1 MNKKAHI
8 YYTMFISFISVA
20 LNCFINLYL
29 APKITNNVGVEAYGF
44 VSLTKN
50 FVTYANIIMTA
61 LNSYAARY
69 MTVAYVQDKKDDYQK
84 YYSTVFLADLFLGG
98 IIFIIGLVCIFKLEV
113 ILNIPQNLIGSVKLL
128 FLLTFMTFYI
138 TTISTVFFATG
149 YVKDKLDV
157 INSIKG
163 WSYIVEI
170 AILIFSFFILQP
182 KVWYVGVGTLAAALV
197 LFIGSYIF
205 TKKAIPESKIKIS
218 KFSNNALK
226 KLVMGGVWN
235 SVNSMGNA
243 LNSGLDLLI
252 SDLLLSA
259 VSMGQVSIAKTIN
272 NMLYTIYSTIA
283 QPFQPTFLREYS
295 ENNKKVLIKE
305 LKYSMKVCGVLTNI
319 VFAGF
324 CTLGVAFYQLWI
336 PTQDIHLVYRLTVL
350 AMLPCITEGCMYPLY
365 YVYTLTVKN
374 KIPCFIT
381 IIGGVLNVVS
391 MYILLKYTR
400 IGVYAIVIT
409 TAVIMN
415 FINMVTNPI
424 YICKCL
430 KVKITTFYP
439 NILKNILCCVF
450 AVIAMKVSLYFSPQ
464 INTWIMLVIKGVLC
478 VIVGFLA
485 QIFILFKPEEIHRM
499 GSKVICKLRKKE

>member
-1 MNKKAHI
+1 M
-8 YYTMFISFISVA
+8 
-20 LNCFINLYL
+20 
-29 APKITNNVGVEAYGF
+29 
-44 VSLTKN
+44 
-50 FVTYANIIMTA
+50 
-61 LNSYAARY
+61 
-69 MTVAYVQDKKDDYQK
+69 
-84 YYSTVFLADLFLGG
+84 
-98 IIFIIGLVCIFKLEV
+98 
-113 ILNIPQNLIGSVKLL
+113 
-128 FLLTFMTFYI
+128 
-138 TTISTVFFATG
+138 
-149 YVKDKLDV
+149 DV

-170 AILIFSFFILQP
+170 VILIFSFFILQP
-182 KVWYVGVGTLAAALV
+182 KVWYVGVGTLAAAVV

-205 TKKAIPESKIKIS
+205 TKKVIPESKIEIS
-218 KFSNNALK
+218 KFSSSALK

-252 SDLLLSA
+252 SDLLLNA

-295 ENNKKVLIKE
+295 EDNKEALIKE

-324 CTLGVAFYQLWI
+324 CTLGIAFYQLWI
-336 PTQDIHLVYRLTVL
+336 PTQNIQLVYRLTVL
-350 AMLPCITEGCMYPLY
+350 AMLPCITEGCVYPLY

-381 IIGGVLNVVS
+381 IIGGILNVIS
-391 MYILLKYTR
+391 MYVLLRYTQ

-415 FINMVTNPI
+415 FINIITNPI

-430 KVKITTFYP
+430 KIKITTFYP
-439 NILKNILCCVF
+439 NILRNILCCSI
-450 AVIAMKVSLYFSPQ
+450 AIIAMQISLNIFPFPQ
-464 INTWIMLVIKGVLC
+464 VNTWIVFGFKGILC
-478 VIVGFLA
+478 TIVGFLA
-485 QIFILFKPEEIHRM
+485 QIFISFKPEELQRAVLKIRNKFRGGKNH
-499 GSKVICKLRKKE
+499 KI

>member
-1 MNKKAHI
+1 MLVVTA
-8 YYTMFISFISVA
+8 
-20 LNCFINLYL
+20 IN
-29 APKITNNVGVEAYGF
+29 
-44 VSLTKN
+44 
-50 FVTYANIIMTA
+50 
-61 LNSYAARY
+61 
-69 MTVAYVQDKKDDYQK
+69 
-84 YYSTVFLADLFLGG
+84 FLAAIWMFHNMTPELKVERKLF
-98 IIFIIGLVCIFKLEV
+98 
-113 ILNIPQNLIGSVKLL
+113 SVDA
-128 FLLTFMTFYI
+128 
-138 TTISTVFFATG
+138 V
-149 YVKDKLDV
+149 
-157 INSIKG
+157 
-163 WSYIVEI
+163 
-170 AILIFSFFILQP
+170 
-182 KVWYVGVGTLAAALV
+182 
-197 LFIGSYIF
+197 
-205 TKKAIPESKIKIS
+205 
-218 KFSNNALK
+218 K
-226 KLVMGGVWN
+226 KLVGNGIWN
-235 SVNSMGNA
+235 SINSLGVT

-295 ENNKKVLIKE
+295 ENNKEELIKE

-336 PTQDIHLVYRLTVL
+336 PTQNIHLVYRLTVL

-391 MYILLKYTR
+391 MYILLKYTK

-439 NILKNILCCVF
+439 NILKNILCCFF
-450 AVIAMKVSLYFSPQ
+450 AVIAMKVSLYFFPQ
-464 INTWIMLVIKGVLC
+464 INTWIMLVIKGILC
-478 VIVGFLA
+478 VIVGLLA
-485 QIFILFKPEEIHRM
+485 QVFILFKPEEIHRM
-499 GSKVICKLRKKE
+499 GLKVICKLRKE

>member
-1 MNKKAHI
+1 M
-8 YYTMFISFISVA
+8 
-20 LNCFINLYL
+20 
-29 APKITNNVGVEAYGF
+29 
-44 VSLTKN
+44 
-50 FVTYANIIMTA
+50 
-61 LNSYAARY
+61 
-69 MTVAYVQDKKDDYQK
+69 
-84 YYSTVFLADLFLGG
+84 
-98 IIFIIGLVCIFKLEV
+98 
-113 ILNIPQNLIGSVKLL
+113 NIPQNLVNSVKLL

-149 YVKDKLDV
+149 YVKDRLDV

-170 AILIFSFFILQP
+170 VILIFSFFILQP
-182 KVWYVGVGTLAAALV
+182 KVWYVGVGTLAAAVV

-205 TKKAIPESKIKIS
+205 TKKVIPESKIEIS
-218 KFSNNALK
+218 KFSSSALK

-252 SDLLLSA
+252 SDLLLNA

-295 ENNKKVLIKE
+295 EDNKEALIKE

-324 CTLGVAFYQLWI
+324 CTLGIAFYQLWI
-336 PTQDIHLVYRLTVL
+336 PTQNIQLVYRLTVL
-350 AMLPCITEGCMYPLY
+350 AMLPCITEGCVYPLY

-381 IIGGVLNVVS
+381 IIGGILNVIS
-391 MYILLKYTR
+391 MYVLLRYTQ

-415 FINMVTNPI
+415 FINIITNPI

-430 KVKITTFYP
+430 KIKITTFYP
-439 NILKNILCCVF
+439 NILRNILCCSI
-450 AVIAMKVSLYFSPQ
+450 AIIAMQISLNIFPFPQ
-464 INTWIMLVIKGVLC
+464 VNTWIVFGFKGILC
-478 VIVGFLA
+478 TIVGFLA
-485 QIFILFKPEEIHRM
+485 QIFISFKPEELQRAVLKIRNKFRGGKNH
-499 GSKVICKLRKKE
+499 KI

>member
-1 MNKKAHI
+1 M
-8 YYTMFISFISVA
+8 
-20 LNCFINLYL
+20 
-29 APKITNNVGVEAYGF
+29 
-44 VSLTKN
+44 
-50 FVTYANIIMTA
+50 
-61 LNSYAARY
+61 
-69 MTVAYVQDKKDDYQK
+69 
-84 YYSTVFLADLFLGG
+84 
-98 IIFIIGLVCIFKLEV
+98 
-113 ILNIPQNLIGSVKLL
+113 
-128 FLLTFMTFYI
+128 
-138 TTISTVFFATG
+138 
-149 YVKDKLDV
+149 
-157 INSIKG
+157 
-163 WSYIVEI
+163 
-170 AILIFSFFILQP
+170 
-182 KVWYVGVGTLAAALV
+182 GVGTLAAALV

-381 IIGGVLNVVS
+381 IIGGVFTIIDCGYMCS
-391 MYILLKYTR
+391 
-400 IGVYAIVIT
+400 
-409 TAVIMN
+409 
-415 FINMVTNPI
+415 I
-424 YICKCL
+424 YNEK
-430 KVKITTFYP
+430 
-439 NILKNILCCVF
+439 
-450 AVIAMKVSLYFSPQ
+450 
-464 INTWIMLVIKGVLC
+464 
-478 VIVGFLA
+478 
-485 QIFILFKPEEIHRM
+485 
-499 GSKVICKLRKKE
+499 